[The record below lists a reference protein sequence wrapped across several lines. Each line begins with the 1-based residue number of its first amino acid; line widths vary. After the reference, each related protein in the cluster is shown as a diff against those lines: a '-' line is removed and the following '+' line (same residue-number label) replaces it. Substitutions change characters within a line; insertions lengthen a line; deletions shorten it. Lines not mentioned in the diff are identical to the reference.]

1 MGKEAALFWA
11 VLVASV
17 LPTAAAEI
25 DEDGPVLTSVA
36 LSATTLR
43 AGETLIVSVGASDV
57 TGIAQPFVEIR
68 GPEDRLRLHSDTRCA
83 GGEGQTSAV
92 LACPFPLAT
101 TLPAGTYDVWAIQ
114 INDVLWNSANYQ
126 SPQDFQADA
135 QHQLTFTVE
144 SDNHDLEGPTLHQ
157 LEVLTPR
164 VPAGGNV
171 TFRVTASDS
180 TGLRTLGFGLLHTA
194 GSPWTSGACPV
205 SGTFGVVLC
214 SLPIPSTHPAGR
226 YDVATV
232 TLVDVNG
239 VASEAAQ
246 GPWGSSLP
254 GGPGNQTWFEVESA
268 SQDNVAPRLLRFEA
282 PLAPVSRGEAYEV
295 RIWADDAG
303 DGVAFA
309 FTVFQNDVGR
319 AYWRKHLDVQPSDC
333 TPWVSRD
340 QPIVCTDIVPLDF
353 PLGQQRLAVLFLKDP
368 ATNEQQYTRVGSGN
382 GASPIREDGLNR
394 TSFWVGPRPLHDPE
408 RPDVLAIE
416 PQSIDVAAGTVLPV
430 VGRLAGSADDVLNL
444 TFSFVSE
451 AGHRLGAAGCEPTA
465 RIDGAGFVCGVILP
479 PGTPA
484 GDYVLDELHLV
495 RMDGTSVDLAMPES
509 APSFAVTT
517 SPDADLGAPLPSDWP
532 DHVEGTLTLADFNS
546 GPSLKPL
553 RTVST
558 EADPQSPGET
568 GTTDTEAE
576 APPTGT
582 ADDGSVPPGDGGQAL
597 EPLPSR
603 GTPGY
608 AALLAVLAL
617 AGSATVGRARQR
629 R

>member
-1 MGKEAALFWA
+1 MGRRLALFWV
-11 VLVASV
+11 VLLASV

-25 DEDGPVLTSVA
+25 DEDGPILTSIA
-36 LSATTLR
+36 LSATTLH
-43 AGETLIVSVGASDV
+43 AGETLVVSVGASDA

-68 GPEDRLRLHSDTRCA
+68 GPEDRLRLHSDTRCDA
-83 GGEGQTSAV
+83 GEGRTNAV
-92 LACPFPLAT
+92 LACPFPLAS

-114 INDVLWNSANYQ
+114 INDVLWNSAHYQ

-157 LEVLTPR
+157 LEVLTPT

-171 TFRVTASDS
+171 TFRATASDA
-180 TGLRTLGFGLLHTA
+180 TGLRTVGFGLLHAA

-205 SGTFGVVLC
+205 SGTSGAVLC
-214 SLPIPSTHPAGR
+214 SVVIPGTHPAGR
-226 YDVATV
+226 YNVATV
-232 TLVDVNG
+232 TLVDING
-239 VASEAAQ
+239 VASESAQ

-254 GGPGNQTWFEVESA
+254 DGPGNQTWFEVVSA

-282 PLAPVSRGEAYEV
+282 PLLPVSRGEAYEV

-309 FTVFQNDVGR
+309 FTVFQNEVGR
-319 AYWRKHLDVQPSDC
+319 AYWRKHLDVQPTDC
-333 TPWVSRD
+333 TPWVSRN
-340 QPIVCTDIVPLDF
+340 QPIVCTDTVPLDF
-353 PLGQQRLAVLFLKDP
+353 PLGEQRLGVLFLKDP

-382 GASPIREDGLNR
+382 GATPILEDGLNR
-394 TSFWVGPRPLHDPE
+394 TSFWVGPRLLDDPG
-408 RPDVLAIE
+408 RPNVLAIE

-430 VGRLAGSADDVLNL
+430 VGRLAGSADEVLNL

-465 RIDGAGFVCGVILP
+465 RIDGLGFACGVILP
-479 PGTPA
+479 PETPA
-484 GDYVLDELHLV
+484 GDYALDELHLV
-495 RMDGTSVDLAMPES
+495 RRDGTRVDLAMPEA
-509 APSFAVTT
+509 APSFAVTA
-517 SPDADLGAPLPSDWP
+517 SADADLGAPLPPDWP
-532 DHVEGTLTLADFNS
+532 DHIEGTITLASFNS
-546 GPSLKPL
+546 GPSLKSL
-553 RTVST
+553 RVDST
-558 EADPQSPGET
+558 QAADQQSSGET
-568 GTTDTEAE
+568 GTLDSKGEASW
-576 APPTGT
+576 TGT
-582 ADDGSVPPGDGGQAL
+582 GDEGSLPPGDGGQVL
-597 EPLPSR
+597 EPRR

-617 AGSATVGRARQR
+617 AGSAAVDRARQR